1 VQLAFRHPPLAQFAA
16 RPAVVHERVSCGG
29 RALSLPHVYHLP
41 VESIRAA
48 VPCGNLASRR
58 GVSQP
63 QNDAEGGAGS
73 PLMAAAKTKV
83 QAQFHAI
90 VGSDD
95 GEVKA
100 AARAL
105 ATELTPEGG
114 DLACDIVDGAVQH
127 VDEAVAKIH
136 SAIEALLTFPF
147 FGGEKLVW
155 LKSASFLADD
165 PMGRSES
172 VIAALQRLT
181 ETLSGGVPEST
192 RFLFSAVGVDKR
204 RSFYK
209 TLGKIAKV
217 QVFDKLDASKGG
229 WEEAAGELVVA
240 LARERGLRLSRGA
253 EEIFVLSTGG
263 DRRTIGNELEKLQI
277 YLGDRREVTEEDV
290 RLLVPQSAESVV
302 FEIGN
307 AIAARD
313 LRRALDLLDQLLFQ
327 GETPIG
333 IMYAAIIPT
342 VRSLLLA
349 KDLMARHRLTR
360 PGQAFHFGKQLERL
374 PAEAIAHLPRK
385 KDGTVNTYSLGL
397 AAIHADRYQVPEL
410 RAALEACLVTNV
422 QLVTSSLKAEV
433 ALSQLLVKVIAPGR

>member
-1 VQLAFRHPPLAQFAA
+1 
-16 RPAVVHERVSCGG
+16 
-29 RALSLPHVYHLP
+29 
-41 VESIRAA
+41 
-48 VPCGNLASRR
+48 
-58 GVSQP
+58 
-63 QNDAEGGAGS
+63 
-73 PLMAAAKTKV
+73 MAAAKTKV
-83 QAQFHAI
+83 QAQFYAV

-100 AARAL
+100 TARDL
-105 ATELTPEGG
+105 ATKLTPEGG
-114 DLACDIVDGAVQH
+114 DLACDIVDGAVQY

-155 LKSASFLADD
+155 LKSCSFLADD
-165 PMGRSES
+165 QLGRSES
-172 VIAALQRLT
+172 VIDALLRLT
-181 ETLSGGVPEST
+181 ETLNGGVPEST
-192 RFLFSAVGVDKR
+192 RFLLSAVGVDKR

-209 TLGKIAKV
+209 TLSKLAKV
-217 QVFDKLDASKGG
+217 EVYDKLDAGKDG
-229 WEEAAGELVVA
+229 WEEAAADLVGQ
-240 LARERGLRLSRGA
+240 LARERGLRLSAGA
-253 EEIFVLSTGG
+253 SDLFVLSTGG
-263 DRRTIGNELEKLQI
+263 DRRTIGSELEKLQL

-360 PGQAFHFGKQLERL
+360 PGAAFHFGKQLERL
-374 PAEAIAHLPRK
+374 PAEATAHLPRK
-385 KDGTVNTYSLGL
+385 KDGNVNTYTLGL
-397 AAIHADRYQVPEL
+397 AAMYADRYRVAEL
-410 RAALEACLVTNV
+410 RAALEACLETNV
-422 QLVTSSLKAEV
+422 QLVTSSMDAEV
-433 ALSQLLVKVIAPGR
+433 ALSQLLVKVIASGKG